1 MYLYLHPCLY
11 LTAHKLQPLL
21 ALPGPWMP
29 SYQVLVF
36 CPYRALSRPTPS
48 TPPIVTGGGMPPE
61 MGLTVWLP
69 TVLSQL
75 AVVFYWRGTWVLADV
90 AGLGC

>member
-1 MYLYLHPCLY
+1 MYLYLHPCLHPNPC
-11 LTAHKLQPLL
+11 LHLQVTIE
-21 ALPGPWMP
+21 MP
-29 SYQVLVF
+29 SCQVLSILSVTVRF
-36 CPYRALSRPTPS
+36 ALSRPTPS
-48 TPPIVTGGGMPPE
+48 TPPIVTGGGMPPG